1 MKRFPAAGVY
11 ARLSIRAKLYLLIGS
26 CTLALVAATALTVF
40 SISRGVGSLH
50 DVYEHRV
57 EPTAALLE
65 IDTALKEVRFR
76 MAGYLLDQHP
86 AVGNINHLRE
96 VWVLVPDAWRR
107 FRQGAATQTLSPA
120 DRKLIAGIDVHL
132 ANLGPFFDRLEK
144 AYSSDEKSAVAPLL
158 EDEWPLEVHAP
169 LLKPIARLIP
179 VQQAAVKDS
188 YERSLEDGRNL
199 IQAVLAA
206 LLAIAGVLAVFAAR
220 LATSMTRRLRTAV
233 SVADRVAAG
242 DWSGDVTAGPPDE
255 MGQLLKS
262 IDHMRDQVHTRE
274 QRLSAILNNT
284 AEGII
289 TFDKRGI
296 IEGFNQAAERLFGWS
311 ESEVLGTSI
320 NLLIATDKKD
330 QRDGYLEHF
339 LRNEIQR
346 LVGHEG
352 EVIGRHHDG
361 TIFPMAV
368 KISAMQLE
376 GRHIYIGLLADIS
389 ERRAMMDR
397 LKFVAEHDGLTGL
410 FNRSYFQQELER
422 VVERAQ
428 RRSAHHSAL
437 LYIDLDNF
445 KYVNDTLGHAAG
457 DQLIVQIAAVL
468 QKRARK
474 SDILARF
481 GGDEFTVLLD
491 DTDLD
496 NASRVAESF
505 RQQIAGFTFHH
516 EGKHVDV
523 GCSIGVASIHP
534 QTRSATEALSYADLA
549 CHLGKRSGRNRIH
562 VFDPADAEKVATMS
576 VDMGWSRRI
585 KAAIENNRF
594 VLACQPIVHTGTRE
608 IDAYETLI
616 RLRDEHD
623 EIIMPSGFLPAAERF
638 GLASDIDMWVIAR
651 AIDTLAHLR
660 ETQPRA
666 RYSINLSA
674 LTLMRDGLVDFI
686 ASRLV
691 QRRLDPEALTFEV
704 TETAAITDMN
714 AAGALLSALRQLGCR
729 TALDD
734 FGSGMSSF
742 AYLRELPV
750 DFVKIDGRFV
760 KNLATSPVD
769 QAMVKAMNEIA
780 HALGK
785 QTIAEFVENEESFR
799 LLSLFG
805 VDYAQGYHLGRPELV
820 AAPPVR
826 MVAAGSGD
834 TARMGY

>member
-1 MKRFPAAGVY
+1 MPLIPATGMYV
-11 ARLSIRAKLYLLIGS
+11 RLSIRAKLYLLIGA
-26 CTLALVAATALTVF
+26 CMLTLAAATILAVY
-40 SISRGVGSLH
+40 SIRRGVDSLH
-50 DVYEHRV
+50 DVYEHRI

-65 IDTALKEVRFR
+65 IDTALKDVRFR

-86 AVGNINHLRE
+86 AVGNTNHLRE
-96 VWVLVPDAWRR
+96 VWTLVPDAWRR
-107 FRQGAATQTLSPA
+107 FKLGSAGQVLSRS
-120 DRKLIAGIDVHL
+120 DRELIAGIDTHL

-144 AYSSDEKSAVAPLL
+144 AYARDVKSAVVPLL

-179 VQQAAVKDS
+179 AQQAAVKAS
-188 YERSLEDGRNL
+188 YERSLEDGRHL

-206 LLAIAGVLAVFAAR
+206 LLAIAGVLAVFATR
-220 LATSMTRRLRTAV
+220 LATGITRRLRTAV

-242 DWSGDVTAGPPDE
+242 DWSGEVLAGPPDE

-274 QRLSAILNNT
+274 QRLSAVLNNT

-311 ESEVLGTSI
+311 ESEILGTSI
-320 NLLIATDKKD
+320 NLLIATDKHD
-330 QRDGYLEHF
+330 RRDGYLDHF
-339 LRNEIQR
+339 LRNQIQR

-352 EVIGRHHDG
+352 EVVGLHRDG

-376 GRHIYIGLLADIS
+376 GREIYIGLLADIS
-389 ERRAMMDR
+389 ERKAMMDR

-410 FNRSYFQQELER
+410 YNRSYFQQELER

-445 KYVNDTLGHAAG
+445 KYVNDTMGHAAG
-457 DQLIVQIAAVL
+457 DQLIVQVAAVL

-505 RQQIAGFTFHH
+505 RQKIAGFTFNY
-516 EGKHVDV
+516 EGKHADV
-523 GCSIGVASIHP
+523 GCSIGVASIHS
-534 QTRSATEALSYADLA
+534 QSNSATEAMSYADLA
-549 CHLGKRSGRNRIH
+549 CHLAKRGGRNRIH

-585 KAAIENNRF
+585 KTAIENNRF
-594 VLACQPIVHTGTRE
+594 ELACQPIVHTGTRE
-608 IDAYETLI
+608 VDAYETLI

-638 GLASDIDMWVIAR
+638 GLAGDIDIWVITR

-674 LTLMRDGLVDFI
+674 LTLTRAGLVDFI

-691 QRRLDPEALTFEV
+691 QSRLDPAALTFEV
-704 TETAAITDMN
+704 TETAAITDMS
-714 AAGALLSALRQLGCR
+714 AAGTLLSGLRQLGCR

-760 KNLATSPVD
+760 KNLATNPVD

-785 QTIAEFVENEESFR
+785 LTIAEFVENEESFR
-799 LLSLFG
+799 LLGLFG
-805 VDYAQGYHLGRPELV
+805 VDYAQGYHLGRPVLV

-826 MVAAGSGD
+826 TVATGSSG
-834 TARMGY
+834 TARAG

>member
-1 MKRFPAAGVY
+1 MMILPSAFGVR
-11 ARLSIRAKLYLLIGS
+11 APLSIRAKLHLLIGG
-26 CTLALVAATALTVF
+26 CVLALIAATALVTY
-40 SISRGVGSLH
+40 SIHRGVKSLH

-57 EPTAALLE
+57 EPAAALLE
-65 IDTALKEVRFR
+65 MDAALKEVRFR

-86 AVGNINHLRE
+86 AVGNANHLRE
-96 VWVLVPDAWRR
+96 VRALVPEAWRR
-107 FRQGAATQTLSPA
+107 FKQKITSETLSQSDQA
-120 DRKLIAGIDVHL
+120 LIAGIDTYLV
-132 ANLGPFFDRLEK
+132 NLGPFFERLEK
-144 AYSSDEKSAVAPLL
+144 AYASDVKAAVVPLL
-158 EDEWPLEVHAP
+158 EDEWPLEIHAP
-169 LLKPIARLIP
+169 LLKPVARLIP
-179 VQQAAVKDS
+179 AQQAAVKAA
-188 YERSLEDGRNL
+188 YENRLEAGRGL
-199 IQAVLAA
+199 VQAVLAA
-206 LLAIAGVLAVFAAR
+206 LLAIAAGLAVFAAR
-220 LATSMTRRLRTAV
+220 LAGGMTRRLRTAV

-242 DWSGDVTAGPPDE
+242 DWSGEVTAGPQDE

-311 ESEVLGTSI
+311 EPEMLGTSI

-339 LRNEIQR
+339 LRNQIQR

-352 EVIGRHHDG
+352 EVIGRHRDG
-361 TIFPMAV
+361 TVFPMAV
-368 KISAMQLE
+368 KISTMRLE
-376 GRHIYIGLLADIS
+376 GRELYIGLLADIS
-389 ERRAMMDR
+389 ERRTMMDR
-397 LKFVAEHDGLTGL
+397 LKFVAEHDGLTRL

-428 RRSAHHSAL
+428 RRGQHHSAL
-437 LYIDLDNF
+437 LYLDLDNF

-457 DQLIVQIAAVL
+457 DQLIVQVAAL
-468 QKRARK
+468 LEKRARK
-474 SDILARF
+474 SDVLARF

-491 DTDLD
+491 DTSLE

-505 RQQIAGFTFHH
+505 RQRISGLTFSY

-523 GCSIGVASIHP
+523 GCSIGVASIHA

-549 CHLGKRSGRNRIH
+549 CHLAKRGGRNRIH

-594 VLACQPIVHTGTRE
+594 VLVYQPIVHTASRE
-608 IDAYETLI
+608 VGAYEALI
-616 RLRDEHD
+616 RLRDEND
-623 EIIMPSGFLPAAERF
+623 EIVMPSGFLPAAERF
-638 GLASDIDMWVIAR
+638 GLATDIDMWVIAH
-651 AIDTLAHLR
+651 AIESLARLR
-660 ETQPRA
+660 QQQPRA

-674 LTLMRDGLVDFI
+674 LTLTRPGLAEFVET
-686 ASRLV
+686 RLLSS
-691 QRRLDPEALTFEV
+691 RLDPEALIFEI

-714 AAGALLSALRQLGCR
+714 AAGALLSALRRLGCR
-729 TALDD
+729 TSLDD

-750 DFVKIDGRFV
+750 DYVKIDGRFV
-760 KNLATSPVD
+760 KNLAANPVD
-769 QAMVKAMNEIA
+769 QAMVRAMNEIA

-799 LLSLFG
+799 LLARFG
-805 VDYAQGYHLGRPELV
+805 VDYAQGYHLGRPEPAVLPPATAV
-820 AAPPVR
+820 IAGPGGAAR
-826 MVAAGSGD
+826 TG
-834 TARMGY
+834 